1 MIRILYTPD
10 RGQTMETLA
19 PERLDAAVEDQ
30 NGLVWVDFSQ
40 EAADVSQA
48 ILEKTF
54 AFHPLAID
62 DTINEVHLPKI
73 DDWGAYVYLVLR
85 GIGYDAQDGALTM
98 PELDV
103 FLGPNYLVTFHHG
116 PVGAVQRLWD
126 ACRKDQR
133 LLHHGPA
140 YLLYRLLDELI
151 VDYMSAVD
159 ELEDN
164 LGELEDRVLERPEVA
179 FQERI
184 LRLKRIILRL
194 RRVVTMQR
202 EVLGHLARG
211 QQRVISDTDRLYF
224 RDVYD
229 HMVRLYE
236 LVDSARDLATVVL
249 DVHLSV
255 MNNRL
260 NDIMKTLTIFTAL
273 FMPLTFITGFFGM
286 NFFQPVLA
294 ELAPW
299 TAGTAFVVALAV
311 MLLLP
316 ATMFVWLRR
325 WAWT

>member
-10 RGQTMETLA
+10 QGQTVEA
-19 PERLDAAVEDQ
+19 LDIEGLDGAVQDES
-30 NGLVWVDFSQ
+30 GLVWVDFSQ
-40 EAADVSQA
+40 EESDVSQA

-62 DTINEVHLPKI
+62 DTINEVHLPKV
-73 DDWGAYVYLVLR
+73 DDWGAYLYLVLR
-85 GIGYDAQDGALTM
+85 GIRYDAQSGALSL

-103 FLGPNYLVTFHHG
+103 FLGPNYLVSFHHG
-116 PVGAVQRLWD
+116 PVRAAERLWEL
-126 ACRKDQR
+126 CRKDTR
-133 LLHHGPA
+133 LLSFGPA

-151 VDYMSAVD
+151 VDYMAAVD
-159 ELEDN
+159 ELEDE
-164 LGELEDRVLERPEVA
+164 LGELEDRVLERPDVA

-184 LRLKRIILRL
+184 LRLKRIVLRL
-194 RRVVTMQR
+194 RRVVTLQR
-202 EVLGHLARG
+202 EVFGQLARG
-211 QQRVISDTDRLYF
+211 QHRVVGETDRLYF

-236 LVDSARDLATVVL
+236 LVDGARDLATAVL

-260 NDIMKTLTIFTAL
+260 NDIMKTLTVFTAL
-273 FMPLTFITGFFGM
+273 FLPLTFITGFFGM

-299 TAGTAFVVALAV
+299 TAGTAFAVALAV

-316 ATMFVWLRR
+316 ATMFFWLRR